1 MNDLESVA
9 SAIKRGEIRR
19 IVWLSG
25 AGISVSAG
33 IPDFRTKGTGLY
45 SRLEKYDLPHPECMF
60 NIEYFKKK
68 PEAFFD
74 LAKTLLPGEHVP
86 TRTHMFLKLLSDKGL
101 LHRTYT
107 QNIDGL
113 ERLAGV
119 PESKIVEAHG
129 SFAKSYCVN
138 CKAQYNNDAMRSA
151 ILKNE
156 IPHCKKCGGLAKPGI
171 VFFGESLPKRFHK
184 MHRSDMKSCDLLIV
198 AGTSLRVQPFSE
210 LPRIVKGV
218 PRVLINRECVGEG
231 GHNGFDFDSKHTQDV
246 LELGNCDDV
255 VSKLADLLGWTE
267 ELEACCT
274 PRRERKP
281 SFVENVV
288 ESVVDKL
295 ERGMKAL
302 KVF

>member
-1 MNDLESVA
+1 M
-9 SAIKRGEIRR
+9 
-19 IVWLSG
+19 SG

-45 SRLEKYDLPHPECMF
+45 SRLEKYELPRPECMF
-60 NIEYFKKK
+60 DIEYFKKK

-119 PESKIVEAHG
+119 TENKIVEAHG

-138 CKAQYNNDAMRSA
+138 CKAQYDNDAMRSA

-246 LELGNCDDV
+246 LALGNCDDV
-255 VSKLADLLGWTE
+255 VSKLAELLGWTE
-267 ELEACCT
+267 ELEARCS

-281 SFVENVV
+281 SFVEDVV
-288 ESVVDKL
+288 DSVVDTL
-295 ERGMKAL
+295 GRGMKAL